1 VVLRLDAI
9 DPKLNISGS
18 REVDG
23 SLKSDK
29 DPPAFTKGSLGS
41 AAYPV
46 PFQPIA
52 PGGFVSIFG
61 SRLADGLEQAKSVP
75 LPETLGNT
83 VVFIAGQIAPL
94 HIVSEGQINFLV
106 PYGINT
112 ETPQQIQIQR
122 GLTLS
127 PPVTVDVAAAQPGI
141 FLSGGVNAIVV
152 AAPSDGTQFLVSSSS
167 PAQAGDTLVI
177 YCTGLGPT
185 DVSVAAGS
193 PAPLDRLANTVSPV
207 TVTIGDK
214 TVNAGFAGLTPGS
227 TGLYQ
232 VNVVVPA
239 GVSGA
244 AVPITLTVAGQ
255 TSRPAPVAIR

>member
-1 VVLRLDAI
+1 
-9 DPKLNISGS
+9 
-18 REVDG
+18 
-23 SLKSDK
+23 
-29 DPPAFTKGSLGS
+29 
-41 AAYPV
+41 
-46 PFQPIA
+46 
-52 PGGFVSIFG
+52 
-61 SRLADGLEQAKSVP
+61 
-75 LPETLGNT
+75 
-83 VVFIAGQIAPL
+83 
-94 HIVSEGQINFLV
+94 
-106 PYGINT
+106 
-112 ETPQQIQIQR
+112 
-122 GLTLS
+122 
-127 PPVTVDVAAAQPGI
+127 VDVAAAQPGI

-152 AAPSDGTQFLVSSSS
+152 AARSDGTQFLVSSSS
-167 PAQAGDTLVI
+167 PAHVGDTLVI

-185 DVSVAAGS
+185 DVNVTAGS